1 MSVHDPRRSVDG
13 FSSSG
18 ILHLRVSHYS
28 GNFDMSWGR
37 GLYLAIMGEAKIPL
51 AVIGTVVGLPSV
63 VGYLPDVFMALLMGC
78 F

>member
-1 MSVHDPRRSVDG
+1 
-13 FSSSG
+13 
-18 ILHLRVSHYS
+18 
-28 GNFDMSWGR
+28 MSWGR